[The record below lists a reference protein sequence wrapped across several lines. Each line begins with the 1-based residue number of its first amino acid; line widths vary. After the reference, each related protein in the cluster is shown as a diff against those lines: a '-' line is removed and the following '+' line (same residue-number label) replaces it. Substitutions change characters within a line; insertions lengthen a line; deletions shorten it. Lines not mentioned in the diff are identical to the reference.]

1 MGGWVGPA
9 LIIEDELF
17 ARFLPDPATAL
28 TVVPVAVLAALI
40 AAGPAIHLR
49 RRGVAAPYTRK
60 LFHFAI
66 FTGAALV
73 HVWRGTPG
81 VVTYGGVITLIV
93 LDAVV
98 RRTALFGALARP
110 TDAPHERWFIVAP
123 LLSTAAGGLLSNLLF
138 GPAAVV
144 GYLVAGWGD
153 AVAEPVGTR
162 WGRHRYRVH
171 APFGVAATRSYEG
184 TAAVLIAG
192 TVAAV
197 MGLVTLKVPAGAV
210 VVGALAIGVVAA
222 IVEAVSTHGLDNL
235 TVQIAAS
242 GVASGLMSALL
253 TAPMT

>member
-1 MGGWVGPA
+1 M
-9 LIIEDELF
+9 IENELL

-28 TVVPVAVLAALI
+28 TVMPVAVAAALV

-49 RRGVAAPYTRK
+49 RKGVAAPYTRK

-66 FTGAALV
+66 FTVAAIV

-98 RRTALFGALARP
+98 RRTALFGALARL
-110 TDAPHERWFIVAP
+110 TDAPRERWFVVAP
-123 LLSTAAGGLLSNLLF
+123 LLSTAVGGLVSNLLF
-138 GPAAVV
+138 GPLAVV

-171 APFGVAATRSYEG
+171 SPFGVAATRSYEG

-192 TVAAV
+192 TAAALI
-197 MGLVTLKVPAGAV
+197 GLMALAVPAGTAV
-210 VVGALAIGVVAA
+210 RAGLVIGVVAA

-242 GVASGLMSALL
+242 GVASGLVGVFPMS
-253 TAPMT
+253 